1 MSQFQEQR
9 ASASANQFVFK
20 YLSNNRELLSAFSL
34 VDSVF
39 CKPSTSSRN
48 CITVSNFPNPRVQ
61 LRPSKNVKSALYGS
75 SYICDERTGNF
86 LGASY
91 YSAHAYGRD
100 EMFGANSVQCACLLA
115 FYRIISNACS
125 WNNNQLITEI
135 WTKTILFFF
144 FLTAGEARRGG
155 GFKQFR
161 RRPNGKL
168 YITNKQTL
176 QLIQEKLYLSLK

>member
-39 CKPSTSSRN
+39 CKPSASSRN
-48 CITVSNFPNPRVQ
+48 CITISNCPNSRVQ

-75 SYICDERTGNF
+75 IIPRSSYKCDERTGNF

-115 FYRIISNACS
+115 SYRIISNACS
-125 WNNNQLITEI
+125 WSNNQLITEI
-135 WTKTILFFF
+135 WTKTILFFLF
-144 FLTAGEARRGG
+144 NSRRS
-155 GFKQFR
+155 KER
-161 RRPNGKL
+161 RRL
-168 YITNKQTL
+168 
-176 QLIQEKLYLSLK
+176 